1 MTTAEG
7 AVVLCAGDGASPS
20 ARRRA
25 WEVCELA
32 VGYCLILA
40 VIWTPRPVQGW
51 LYWTALA
58 WFVLTILRSF
68 PGWKA
73 MGFSISGFWR
83 SSWIVGLALLL
94 AGIAALV
101 AGSLHTLHHPG
112 GALGWVQAFGGYAVW
127 ALIQQLLLQG
137 YFLLRLLRLVPSATF
152 AAILAATIFA
162 LAHLPNP
169 ILTPV
174 TLLWGLA
181 ACFVFLRCR
190 NIWTLAMAH
199 AIFGICLA
207 VTIPAPVLHNMRV
220 GLGYLTYRAPNQLH
234 LNHRD
239 HRVSTAAWVR
249 HDAPTRR

>member
-7 AVVLCAGDGASPS
+7 AVALCADASPG

-25 WEVCELA
+25 WEAGELA
-32 VGYCLILA
+32 VGYGLILA
-40 VIWTPRPVQGW
+40 VIWTPRPVQSW

-58 WFVLTILRSF
+58 WVALSISRSF

-83 SSWIVGLALLL
+83 SLWIVGLALLL
-94 AGIAALV
+94 AGVAAVV
-101 AGSLHTLHHPG
+101 ASRLHTLHHPG
-112 GALGWVQAFGGYAVW
+112 GAVAWVRSFGGYAVW
-127 ALIQQLLLQG
+127 ALVQQLLLQG
-137 YFLLRLLRLVPSATF
+137 YFLLRLLRLVPNANF

-181 ACFVFLRCR
+181 ACFVFLRFR
-190 NIWTLAMAH
+190 NLWTLAMAH

-220 GLGYLTYRAPNQLH
+220 GLGYLTYHAPTRLH

-239 HRVSTAAWVR
+239 QRVSTVAWVR
-249 HDAPTRR
+249 HEAPTRR